1 MSERS
6 IFRFLFRVAARAPHL
21 DRRSVL
27 DRIVTGLANH
37 YDALTCRLWTVNGSS
52 PLAAAD
58 EDESLELLD
67 PISRSRLREMEE
79 LLVGTALERGA
90 YASALDLDVDGE
102 LTDFL
107 HEVVEVL
114 EVFAF
119 PITADGRTFG
129 AIVLYLPLS
138 SPPLGEAD
146 QQALMAVGELVRLAA
161 HDRRTERAHA

>member
-6 IFRFLFRVAARAPHL
+6 IFRLLFRVAARAPQL
-21 DRRSVL
+21 DRRTVL
-27 DRIVTGLANH
+27 DRIVTGIANH

-52 PLAAAD
+52 PLAGAD
-58 EDESLELLD
+58 EDETLELLD

-90 YASALDLDVDGE
+90 YASALDLDPEGE

-107 HEVVEVL
+107 HDVVGVH

-129 AIVLYLPLS
+129 AIVLYLPLA
-138 SPPLGEAD
+138 SPPLAEAD
-146 QQALMAVGELVRLAA
+146 QQALMAVGELVRMAA
-161 HDRRTERAHA
+161 HDRAPVRTGA